1 LDEKERHLSGNQSG
15 LSAEDRFA
23 IADLITE
30 FGRRVDHGEAESVAE
45 LFVEDGALVTPM
57 FHLKGRQQIAEHFAR
72 RNASGDIVS
81 RHQWSNL
88 KLTPTEDGRVLAE
101 MIVQTHLGKQ
111 RAAGPVQPDH
121 MMVGDSIDVVVRD
134 EAGAWR
140 FVERRLVVAFR
151 AESVPPPA
159 QGSPPAR
166 G

>member
-1 LDEKERHLSGNQSG
+1 MRKQILSGNQTR

-23 IADLITE
+23 IEDLITE
-30 FGRRVDHGEAESVAE
+30 FGRRVDHGEAQSVAE

-57 FHLKGRQQIAEHFAR
+57 FRLKGRQQIAEHFAR
-72 RNASGDIVS
+72 RNVSGDVVS

-88 KLTPTEDGRVLAE
+88 KLTPMEDGRVLAE

-111 RAAGPVQPDH
+111 TAPGPVQPDH
-121 MMVGDSIDVVVRD
+121 MMVGDSIDVVARD

-151 AESVPPPA
+151 T
-159 QGSPPAR
+159 G
-166 G
+166 